1 MTPADNGNPDAV
13 PSDAIPLDAVP
24 PDAGPTGGAGLPFR
38 LWTAQERQA
47 SMETALRHWREGE
60 DVWVFGY
67 GSLIWRPE
75 FDYEERRL
83 ATLRG
88 YHRALCLWSRVNR
101 GTPESPG
108 LVFALDRGG
117 SCRGVVYRLPGAVV
131 PRFFPALWQREMSTG
146 AYLPRWLSCQT
157 EAGTVKALVF
167 VMNRSNPAYIPA
179 LPEAEIL
186 AIVRRASGRYGPCID
201 YVLHTAEALHAA
213 GIHDARLARVAGLL
227 AAQRHTLPEG

>member
-1 MTPADNGNPDAV
+1 
-13 PSDAIPLDAVP
+13 
-24 PDAGPTGGAGLPFR
+24 
-38 LWTAQERQA
+38 
-47 SMETALRHWREGE
+47 MEAALKHTREGQ
-60 DVWVFGY
+60 DIWIYGY

-75 FDYEERRL
+75 FDYLERRL

-108 LVFALDRGG
+108 LVFGLDRGG
-117 SCRGVVYRLPGAVV
+117 SCRGVVYRLDSSLV
-131 PRFFPALWQREMSTG
+131 PKFFPLLWAREMSTG
-146 AYLPRWLSCQT
+146 AYLPRWLSCST
-157 EAGTVKALVF
+157 DEGTVQALVF
-167 VMNRSNPAYIPA
+167 VMNRAGPAYIPT

-201 YVLHTAEALHAA
+201 YVLQTADALREA
-213 GIHDARLARVAGLL
+213 GIHDRRLAGVARQL